1 MAAALLHDETV
12 RRRAVFRTTGKRWLR
27 GLTGLVVAYALVL
40 QALMASVI
48 VTQAAAQDPSTDAA
62 GFFIICSQ
70 HTGTADDG
78 LAGDSGPAKPLAHCP
93 ICTLASSHGILLPE
107 PMELPSVQTG
117 VTRRLS
123 FVSADACISFH
134 RARAGLSRAP
144 PQNA

>member
-1 MAAALLHDETV
+1 
-12 RRRAVFRTTGKRWLR
+12 LR
-27 GLTGLVVAYALVL
+27 GLTSLVVAYVLVL
-40 QALMASVI
+40 QALMASIVI
-48 VTQAAAQDPSTDAA
+48 TQAAAQDPSTDAA

-70 HTGTADDG
+70 HSGAADDG
-78 LAGDSGPAKPLAHCP
+78 SAGDDGPAKPFAHCP
-93 ICTLASSHGILLPE
+93 ICTLASSHGMLLPE
-107 PMELPSVQTG
+107 PMELPSVQTS